1 MSATSV
7 PVIDAATVARLLDYP
22 GLVTALRRAFVAPPI
37 VPLRHSIAFP
47 QTPTS
52 HAGTLLVMPAVQ
64 PGSLMAVKLVSIH
77 PSHAGRE
84 GGALRST
91 YLALDAASG
100 DIRGLIDGH
109 ALTVRRT
116 AATSVLA
123 AMELARPSPDVLL
136 IVGSGEIAHAL
147 ADAYLELMKPRLIR
161 IWSRRDEQARRF
173 AAELAARGVAT
184 EPVTDLRKAVPT
196 ADIITTATLSEA
208 PLIFGADVREGSHVD
223 LVGGFRPE
231 MRESNDDLIARAR
244 VIVDVETTLKEA
256 GDIASPLAA
265 GRVAAA
271 SIATLADVLERRR
284 PGRITS
290 ADVTVFKSAGHALE
304 DMAAAELVFAR
315 HADLCR
321 HSP

>member
-1 MSATSV
+1 
-7 PVIDAATVARLLDYP
+7 
-22 GLVTALRRAFVAPPI
+22 
-37 VPLRHSIAFP
+37 
-47 QTPTS
+47 
-52 HAGTLLVMPAVQ
+52 
-64 PGSLMAVKLVSIH
+64 
-77 PSHAGRE
+77 
-84 GGALRST
+84 
-91 YLALDAASG
+91 
-100 DIRGLIDGH
+100 
-109 ALTVRRT
+109 
-116 AATSVLA
+116 
-123 AMELARPSPDVLL
+123 MELARPSPDVLL

-315 HADLCR
+315 HTDLCR

>member
-1 MSATSV
+1 MSAASV
-7 PVIDAATVARLLDYP
+7 PVIDAATVAQLLDYP
-22 GLVTALRRAFVAPPI
+22 SLVAALRRSFVAPPI

-47 QTPTS
+47 KTPTS

-64 PGSLMAVKLVSIH
+64 PGGLMAVKLVSIH
-77 PSHAGRE
+77 PGHAGRE

-100 DIRGLIDGH
+100 DVRGMIDGH

-123 AMELARPSPDVLL
+123 ALELARPAPDVLL

-147 ADAYLELMKPRLIR
+147 ADAYIELIKPRLIQ
-161 IWSRRDEQARRF
+161 IWSRREQQAMRF
-173 AAELAARGVAT
+173 ATELAARGVAA
-184 EPVTDLRKAVPT
+184 EPVADLRKAVLA

-208 PLIFGADVREGSHVD
+208 PLIFGADVREGTHVD
-223 LVGGFRPE
+223 LVGAFRPE
-231 MRESNDDLIARAR
+231 MRESDDDLIARAR
-244 VIVDVETTLKEA
+244 VVVDVETTLKEA

-265 GRVAAA
+265 GRIAAA
-271 SIATLADVLERRR
+271 SIVTLADVLERRK
-284 PGRITS
+284 PGRLS
-290 ADVTVFKSAGHALE
+290 PVDVTVFKSAGHALE

-315 HADLCR
+315 HANR

>member
-1 MSATSV
+1 MSAASV

-22 GLVTALRRAFVAPPI
+22 GLVAALRRAFVAPPI

-77 PSHAGRE
+77 PGHAGRE

-100 DIRGLIDGH
+100 EIRGMIDGH

-123 AMELARPSPDVLL
+123 ALELARPAPDVLL
-136 IVGSGEIAHAL
+136 MVGSGEIAHAL
-147 ADAYLELMKPRLIR
+147 ADAYIELIKPRLIR
-161 IWSRRDEQARRF
+161 VWSRRAEQAIRF
-173 AAELAARGVAT
+173 AAELAARGVAA
-184 EPVTDLRKAVPT
+184 ESVADLRAAVPT
-196 ADIITTATLSEA
+196 ADIISTATLSEA
-208 PLIFGADVREGSHVD
+208 PLIFGADVREGAHVD

-231 MRESNDDLIARAR
+231 MRESDDDLIARAR
-244 VIVDVETTLKEA
+244 VVVDVQTTLKEA

-265 GRVAAA
+265 GRIAMA
-271 SIATLADVLERRR
+271 SIVTLADVLERRKS
-284 PGRITS
+284 GRVSS

-315 HADLCR
+315 HANR
-321 HSP
+321 HSA